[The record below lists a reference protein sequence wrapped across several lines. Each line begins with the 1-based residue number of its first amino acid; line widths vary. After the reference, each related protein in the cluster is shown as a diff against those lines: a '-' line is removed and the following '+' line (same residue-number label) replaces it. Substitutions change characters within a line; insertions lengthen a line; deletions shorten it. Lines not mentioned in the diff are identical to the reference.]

1 MVARDG
7 LDGGL
12 YHMVNNNTLTKLR
25 QLAVFAL
32 LLLGVALAVLI
43 LARFRTGLVTLRLGF
58 AAFNVLSFFYCLS
71 LVGQKAWD
79 TSARIANALRNGGKE
94 ARDVYFD

>member
-12 YHMVNNNTLTKLR
+12 YHMVDNNTLTKLR

-79 TSARIANALRNGGKE
+79 TSARIAHALRNGGKE

>member
-1 MVARDG
+1 MVD
-7 LDGGL
+7 
-12 YHMVNNNTLTKLR
+12 NNTVTKLR
-25 QLAVFAL
+25 QFAVFAL

-79 TSARIANALRNGGKE
+79 TSARIANAIQLAIAPRHAPKE
-94 ARDVYFD
+94 PTHVECD

>member
-1 MVARDG
+1 MVD
-7 LDGGL
+7 
-12 YHMVNNNTLTKLR
+12 NNTLTKLR

-71 LVGQKAWD
+71 LVGQKAWEA
-79 TSARIANALRNGGKE
+79 SARIANALRNGGKE
-94 ARDVYFD
+94 ASDVYFD

>member
-1 MVARDG
+1 
-7 LDGGL
+7 
-12 YHMVNNNTLTKLR
+12 MVNNNTLTKLR

>member
-1 MVARDG
+1 MVD
-7 LDGGL
+7 
-12 YHMVNNNTLTKLR
+12 NNTLIKLR

-32 LLLGVALAVLI
+32 LLLGVALAILI

-71 LVGQKAWD
+71 LVGQIAWE
-79 TSARIANALRNGGKE
+79 TSARIANVHRLASKE
-94 ARDVYFD
+94 ARDVFFD

>member
-1 MVARDG
+1 
-7 LDGGL
+7 
-12 YHMVNNNTLTKLR
+12 MVNNNTLTKLR

-94 ARDVYFD
+94 ASDVKCN